1 LAYVREKD
9 DCQVIIIVNLSGDPV
24 MVQIKS
30 DKLTGRFNNVFTG
43 TDGEM
48 SRKQEFSLQPW
59 EYVVYTR

>member
-1 LAYVREKD
+1 
-9 DCQVIIIVNLSGDPV
+9 VITIVNLSGDAV

-30 DKLTGRFNNVFTG
+30 DELTGRFKNVFTG